1 MKNQNLIIY
10 DFEELFLILKEVE
23 EYLNFSIIKMNNKEA
38 EKPDYDKFKNFIII
52 SKKKNNLKNN
62 FFLHDIPIKI
72 DKLIE
77 NINVKFLKYQF
88 KEQSH
93 ISLGAYNI
101 NLNSRIIFKNL
112 DKLHL
117 TEKEVEIILF
127 LKKMN
132 KEVKINQ
139 LQKEVWGYQ
148 SKLDTHTV
156 ETHIY
161 RLRKKFNEKFNDIN
175 FIESSKNGYSINEKK
190 KIK

>member
-10 DFEELFLILKEVE
+10 DFEELFVILKEVE

-190 KIK
+190 K

>member
-1 MKNQNLIIY
+1 MIIYENLIIY
-10 DFEELFLILKEVE
+10 DFEELFVILKEVE

-190 KIK
+190 K

>member
-1 MKNQNLIIY
+1 MGQ
-10 DFEELFLILKEVE
+10 
-23 EYLNFSIIKMNNKEA
+23 
-38 EKPDYDKFKNFIII
+38 KPMSQKTQME
-52 SKKKNNLKNN
+52 KKKGLDNCMKATTLQ
-62 FFLHDIPIKI
+62 
-72 DKLIE
+72 
-77 NINVKFLKYQF
+77 KFSTACVGYLQKHTTF
-88 KEQSH
+88 
-93 ISLGAYNI
+93 
-101 NLNSRIIFKNL
+101 
-112 DKLHL
+112 

-190 KIK
+190 K